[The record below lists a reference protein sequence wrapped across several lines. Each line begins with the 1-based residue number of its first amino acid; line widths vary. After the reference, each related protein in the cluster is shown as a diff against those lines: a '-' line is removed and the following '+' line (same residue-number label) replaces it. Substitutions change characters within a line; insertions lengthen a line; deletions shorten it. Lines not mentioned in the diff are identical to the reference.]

1 MPAMNSVYAA
11 LSDPHRRQL
20 LDRLREEGPLSL
32 SALAEPMAMSRQ
44 AVTKHL
50 NVLQRAGLVTVH
62 RDGRERLHELVADPL
77 REVEDW
83 LAPYAAEW
91 DARLSRLRDLVDGT
105 EDFDAEKEDM
115 NEEDTNETE
124 AD

>member
-1 MPAMNSVYAA
+1 MNSVYAA

-20 LDRLREEGPLSL
+20 LDRLRDEGPLSL
-32 SALAEPMAMSRQ
+32 SALAAPMAMSRQ

-50 NVLQRAGLVTVH
+50 NVLKGAGLVTVS

-91 DARLSRLRDLVDGT
+91 DDRLKRLRDHLDG
-105 EDFDAEKEDM
+105 AERSAADIE
-115 NEEDTNETE
+115 NTNEAE
-124 AD
+124 DD